1 MTPGATTIPALDGYA
16 LPATV
21 YVPQREPLAA
31 IIVSPATATPRRFYR
46 AFCEH
51 LASCGAAVVTYDY
64 RGTFEPPAELRRSP
78 ARMRD
83 WGELD
88 FAGVVDWIKTA
99 YPALPL
105 YAVGH
110 SVGGHVL
117 LMTERASR
125 IDAAVTIASQSGYWR
140 HYRGFERYRIY
151 GFVKAIM
158 PVLTALFGY
167 FPGERVAFG
176 TNLAPGV
183 LYQWR
188 HWCTSPRYF
197 FDDPEMA
204 GVLACASAFRA
215 PVTMIGL
222 SDDLWA
228 TPRAIDALVPAFSR
242 ATVKRMEIDP
252 HGYGLRSVG
261 HIGFFRAANA
271 ALWRVVED
279 ALHLNTG
286 VPKEYA

>member
-1 MTPGATTIPALDGYA
+1 MTPGATAIPALDGYA

-21 YVPQREPLAA
+21 YLPQGDPRAS

-51 LASCGAAVVTYDY
+51 LASRGAAVVTHDY
-64 RGTFEPPAELRRSP
+64 RGTFEPPSQLRTSS

-88 FAGVVDWIKTA
+88 FAGVVDWMKTA
-99 YPALPL
+99 FPLLPL
-105 YAVGH
+105 YTVGH

-117 LMTERASR
+117 LMTEHAAR
-125 IDAAVTIASQSGYWR
+125 IDAAVTVASQSGYWR
-140 HYRGFERYRIY
+140 LYRGFERYRVY

-158 PVLTALFGY
+158 PALTRAFGY

-183 LYQWR
+183 LYEWSR
-188 HWCTSPRYF
+188 WCTSSHYF
-197 FDDPEMA
+197 FDDPSMDS
-204 GVLACASAFRA
+204 VLARASAFRA

-222 SDDLWA
+222 SDDPWA
-228 TPRAIDALVPAFSR
+228 TPRAIDALVPGFTHAD
-242 ATVKRMEIDP
+242 VKRIEIDP
-252 HGYGLRSVG
+252 QAFELQSVG
-261 HIGFFRAANA
+261 HMGFFRTASSP
-271 ALWRVVED
+271 LWRIVDD
-279 ALHLNTG
+279 ALHLKSD
-286 VPKEYA
+286 VSKEYA